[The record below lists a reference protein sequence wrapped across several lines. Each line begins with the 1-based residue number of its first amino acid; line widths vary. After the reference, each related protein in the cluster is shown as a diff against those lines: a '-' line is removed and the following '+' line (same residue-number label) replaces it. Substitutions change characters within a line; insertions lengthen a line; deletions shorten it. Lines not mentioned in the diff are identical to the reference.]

1 MIYHIGFVLFV
12 VSLFH
17 SFLFVPFV
25 SFDDYLS
32 HRISRILL
40 DVKLRTILAHTLD
53 DDVAYLLTY
62 NLGIGMCFAGHVV
75 IAKVKNVTP
84 FGKRIGICHYGIGI
98 NRQDASCILRLQAGL
113 QKPIISP
120 FAHPAYK
127 AIHHALPSGAATI
140 PMRTRY
146 LHATLLLQVAIACAL
161 LGYAV
166 W

>member
-25 SFDDYLS
+25 SLDDYLS
-32 HRISRILL
+32 HRILRILL
-40 DVKLRTILAHTLD
+40 DVKLRTILTHTLD
-53 DDVAYLLTY
+53 DDVAYLLAD
-62 NLGIGMCFAGHVV
+62 NLGIGMWRACRLM
-75 IAKVKNVTP
+75 IAKVKNMAP
-84 FGKRIGICHYGIGI
+84 FGKRIGICHYGIGV
-98 NRQDASCILRLQAGL
+98 NRQDTSCILRLQSGL
-113 QKPIISP
+113 QQPIISP
-120 FAHPAYK
+120 LAHPAYK
-127 AIHHALPSGAATI
+127 SIHHTLPSGAAI
-140 PMRTRY
+140 MPMRTRY